1 MISITQTL
9 LSRSIS
15 GLSYLKSNGVKAD
28 GVSDDSSAVQ
38 AVISGRNGV
47 VFPSGT
53 TAIGS
58 TITMPQSKPS
68 EGILIS
74 GISTTSTD
82 PINNPTIREHTAS
95 VLKWIGAASGTL
107 IESTDTYNLCFDS
120 IVLHGDGVAGILVHF
135 KSSIAGSGLSRFVNC
150 NFYDADVLV
159 KCGVNTG
166 DGTCADLYFDQVG
179 FNQATYGLQVVNEQG
194 LNYNF
199 SQLSAYNVD
208 SVIRM
213 TEGGSIK
220 LFVANFVNTG
230 NDANGDYSIHIEDS
244 ASNGFYSI
252 IDGIRFEQ
260 GCDNFF
266 YASNF
271 GETVINGLV
280 EAQTAT
286 STNKIKILGH
296 ALTINNS
303 KIQSWDNLVDM
314 NSLSGKRPSI
324 KFNGVYFESVKTVAD
339 LPDMFTLN
347 VNTRH
352 YISFTN
358 CRVKSAGGNPVLMGD
373 WYSSIQLGPVIH
385 SVQITGNGV
394 TGNAYLFGETAQNQ
408 YNTLELSLGVNVL
421 ETRIAGTETTSGEII
436 GATLTGTLHWD
447 GTTMTVLEQSV
458 SNKYTDDASVFNN
471 AAYVSSVMGARVQ
484 ITNVTGTWDY
494 VAVTRKIA

>member
-1 MISITQTL
+1 MIGIGSGFV
-9 LSRSIS
+9 SRS
-15 GLSYLKSNGVKAD
+15 LPEAAYLKNSGVKSD
-28 GVSDDSSAVQ
+28 GTTNDSAAIQ
-38 AVISGRNGV
+38 TILNARKNLL
-47 VFPSGT
+47 FPIGN
-53 TAIGS
+53 TAIGDKL
-58 TITMPQSKPS
+58 TMPQSKPS
-68 EGILIS
+68 EGIFLL
-74 GISTTSTD
+74 GLATTSTD
-82 PINNPTIREHTAS
+82 PINNPTTRERTS
-95 VLKWIGAASGTL
+95 SIISWIGEASGTL
-107 IESTDTYNLCFDS
+107 IESTDTLNLVFENL
-120 IVLHGDGVAGILVHF
+120 VLHGKGSASILVHF
-135 KSSIAGSGLSRFVNC
+135 KSSIAGSGVSRFVNC
-150 NFYDADVLV
+150 NFYDADTLV
-159 KCGVNTG
+159 KCGVNTADTG
-166 DGTCADLYFDQVG
+166 NADLYFDQCG
-179 FNQATYGLQVVNEQG
+179 FATATYGLHVVNEQG

-199 SQLSAYNVD
+199 SQLSANSVD
-208 SVIRM
+208 SVIRL
-213 TEGGSIK
+213 TEGGSLK

-280 EAQTAT
+280 EAQNST
-286 STNKIKILGH
+286 STNKIKLLGH
-296 ALTINNS
+296 SLTATNS
-303 KIQSWDNLVDM
+303 RITSWDNLVDM
-314 NSLSGKRPSI
+314 NSLSGKRPAI
-324 KFNGVYFESVKTVAD
+324 HFDNVYFDSQKTIAD

-347 VNTRH
+347 TNTRQ
-352 YISFTN
+352 YISFTQ
-358 CRVKSAGGNPVLMGD
+358 CRVRSSGGSPVMMGD

-421 ETRIAGTETTSGEII
+421 ETRITGTETTSGEII

-447 GTTMTVLEQSV
+447 GATMTVLEQSV

-484 ITNVTGTWDY
+484 ITNVTGTWNY
-494 VAVTRKIA
+494 IAVTRKLA